1 MPMRDLNASK
11 LADFVD
17 DECARRLRAYEAQP
31 RDANEHFESNP
42 AVRAALR

>member
-31 RDANEHFESNP
+31 RDANGKRGADP
-42 AVRAALR
+42 TLR